1 MFGCALTPFAL
12 AGFWVADEISGSGRY
27 VADVAPT
34 AADPAVRDAVA
45 ERVTAAISESLHGM
59 DRPATADLVRR
70 SVNAVVTGGD
80 FPAVWAELNRAAH
93 RRVVSV
99 LRDGPGRAAPERMTS
114 GRVVPRQAASGP
126 GGNTGGTGNA
136 GNAGNTWDAG
146 DSVDLD
152 LTPVYGMVRRE
163 LATAGQADAP
173 RLPDLHPRIEL
184 FPVRALLGARTACD
198 WLVRLKWAL
207 PLLPVLPL
215 AAGVVLAGDREE
227 ALNGAG
233 FGLAASMAALAA
245 GLAAARS
252 LCLPVPGDGGPP
264 SPAVYAIFDALA
276 LFPRIGLRV
285 VFAAGLIT
293 AGVVAIVRGHRSS
306 REPPPAPDPGGSE
319 ASALVQGG
327 MRCSSQGSRWRHE
340 RR

>member
-34 AADPAVRDAVA
+34 AADPAVRDDVA
-45 ERVTAAISESLHGM
+45 DRVTAAISRSLPGM

-93 RRVVSV
+93 RRLVSV
-99 LRDGPGRAAPERMTS
+99 LRDGPGRAAS
-114 GRVVPRQAASGP
+114 GWIVPWRAASGP
-126 GGNTGGTGNA
+126 GGNTGDTGNA
-136 GNAGNTWDAG
+136 WDAG

-152 LTPVYGMVRRE
+152 LTPVYGMARRE
-163 LATAGQADAP
+163 LAAAGQADAS

-184 FPVRALLGARTACD
+184 LPVRALLGARTACD

-207 PLLPVLPL
+207 PLLPLLPL

-227 ALNGAG
+227 ALSGAG
-233 FGLAASMAALAA
+233 FGLAASMVALAA
-245 GLAAARS
+245 GLAAVRS
-252 LCLPVPGDGGPP
+252 LCLPVPADGGPP
-264 SPAVYAIFDALA
+264 SSAVYSIFDALA

-293 AGVVAIVRGHRSS
+293 AGVVAIVREHRSS
-306 REPPPAPDPGGSE
+306 REPPPAPDPDPDPDRSE
-319 ASALVQGG
+319 ASTLVRGG

>member
-1 MFGCALTPFAL
+1 MRGVISAFSIMFGCALTPFAL

-27 VADVAPT
+27 VTDVAPT

-45 ERVTAAISESLHGM
+45 DSVTAAISRSLDGM

-99 LRDGPGRAAPERMTS
+99 LRDGPGRA
-114 GRVVPRQAASGP
+114 VPDG
-126 GGNTGGTGNA
+126 
-136 GNAGNTWDAG
+136 
-146 DSVDLD
+146 VELD
-152 LTPVYGMVRRE
+152 LTPVYGMARRE
-163 LATAGQADAP
+163 LAAAGQAGAS

-215 AAGVVLAGDREE
+215 AAGVVLAGDRGE
-227 ALNGAG
+227 ALSGAG
-233 FGLAASMAALAA
+233 FGLAASMVALTA
-245 GLAAARS
+245 GLAAVRS
-252 LCLPVPGDGGPP
+252 LCLPLPAGGGPP
-264 SPAVYAIFDALA
+264 SPAVYSIFDALA

-293 AGVVAIVRGHRSS
+293 AGVVAVVREHRSS
-306 REPPPAPDPGGSE
+306 RESPPVPDPGGSE
-319 ASALVQGG
+319 APALVQGG
-327 MRCSSQGSRWRHE
+327 MRCSSRGSRWRHE

>member
-1 MFGCALTPFAL
+1 MRGAISAFSIMFGCALTPFAL

-34 AADPAVRDAVA
+34 AADPAVRDDVTD
-45 ERVTAAISESLHGM
+45 RVTAEISRSLPGM

-99 LRDGPGRAAPERMTS
+99 LRDGPGRAAPER
-114 GRVVPRQAASGP
+114 
-126 GGNTGGTGNA
+126 
-136 GNAGNTWDAG
+136 
-146 DSVDLD
+146 VDLD
-152 LTPVYGMVRRE
+152 LTPVYGMARRE
-163 LATAGQADAP
+163 LAAAGQAGAS

-184 FPVRALLGARTACD
+184 LPVRALLGARTACD

-227 ALNGAG
+227 ALSGAG
-233 FGLAASMAALAA
+233 FGLAASMVALAA
-245 GLAAARS
+245 GLAAVRS
-252 LCLPVPGDGGPP
+252 LCLPVPADGGPP
-264 SPAVYAIFDALA
+264 SSAVYSIFDALA

-293 AGVVAIVRGHRSS
+293 AGVVAIVREHRSS
-306 REPPPAPDPGGSE
+306 REPPPPPAPDPDPDRSE
-319 ASALVQGG
+319 ASTLVRGG